1 MENLWERLS
10 KEQQLVLLEQQTT
23 YPSLYGG
30 IISDLKD
37 TNGWHALS
45 VDTANHLINDLT
57 KERTDFITD
66 LYNIFSNEKI

>member
-10 KEQQLVLLEQQTT
+10 KEQQLILLEQQTT
-23 YPSLYGG
+23 YPSLYGS

-37 TNGWHALS
+37 TKGWHALS

-66 LYNIFSNEKI
+66 LYNIFRNEEV

>member
-10 KEQQLVLLEQQTT
+10 EEQQLILLKQQTT
-23 YPSLYGG
+23 YLSLYSS
-30 IISDLKD
+30 IITDLKN
-37 TNGWHALS
+37 TNGWHTLS

>member
-1 MENLWERLS
+1 MKNLWERLS
-10 KEQQLVLLEQQTT
+10 KEQQLVLLKQQTT

-37 TNGWHALS
+37 TNGWHSLS

-66 LYNIFSNEKI
+66 LYNIFSNEEI

>member
-1 MENLWERLS
+1 MKNLWERLS
-10 KEQQLVLLEQQTT
+10 EEHQLVLLEQQTT

-30 IISDLKD
+30 IISDLKNNLAW
-37 TNGWHALS
+37 TNLT
-45 VDTANHLINDLT
+45 VDTANHLINNLT